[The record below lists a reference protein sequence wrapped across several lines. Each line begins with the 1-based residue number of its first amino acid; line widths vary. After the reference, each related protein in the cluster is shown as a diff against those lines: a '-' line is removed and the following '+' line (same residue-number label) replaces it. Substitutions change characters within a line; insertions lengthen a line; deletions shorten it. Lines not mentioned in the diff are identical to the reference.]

1 MVARTRSLHPWRR
14 RLKLLVFYTEIIAL
28 LLLVVMLGAIGATF
42 YSVARFLPSGAD
54 IGNYQ
59 PTEATKIISDDGVV
73 LAEVFEEN
81 REFVKLDDI
90 PKALQDAT
98 IAIEDSRFYKH
109 IGIDLKGIARAL
121 YQNLRKKEIS
131 QGGSTITQQ
140 LARNI
145 YLTREKTLSR
155 KLQEVVLA
163 LQLERNFSKQQILE
177 LYLNEVYYGSG
188 ACGVQAASKV
198 YFGKEV
204 KNLTLSQCAL
214 IAGLP
219 QKPSVYSPH
228 ENLDLAI
235 KRRNVVLD
243 RMAELGYITEEQC
256 EQAKREK
263 PKIVP
268 RKPTG
273 IARYK
278 APWFVTYVI
287 QQLSD
292 KFGADLV
299 YRGGLRVYTTLN
311 YEMQKAAEEALR
323 EGVRSA
329 KYLNVTQGALVC
341 IEPQN
346 GYIRAMVGGVNP
358 DFTKDQYNRVV
369 QARRQPGSAFK
380 AFVYTA
386 AIDNGYDPDYR
397 ISNARISFPG
407 YGGKTWSPRNYDGR
421 YGGSYTIRR
430 AIAQSVNICAV
441 RMANEIGIDKV
452 IAYAK
457 MLGIKSPLTR
467 SLALALGASDVTPLE
482 ICSAYG
488 VFAAN
493 GVRAEPMAV
502 VRITT
507 CEAGREEAVIAEYA
521 PSTMQVLSQETA
533 RIMNDLFRGVVT
545 SGTGRRA
552 LRVPKAHGKTGTTN
566 NDRNAWFIG
575 YTPELVAAVWVGN
588 DDNSPMKGVWGGNVC
603 CPIWTQFMLK
613 ALDVYKRRY
622 EDQGLQTSEDMNRSS
637 HERSRN
643 HHQEEVETPAPQMIR
658 LCSESGYRA
667 TPDCPSTYE
676 VPADSVPSSLGRC
689 PLHGTSSDTIE
700 SPTGTLNPEGVTPE
714 THTPDTG
721 NPPVPPR
728 ANERY
733 VAVTIC
739 VDSGQI
745 ANDYCP
751 EKITRRFRADEA
763 PRKVCRL
770 HGPPS
775 MR

>member
-1 MVARTRSLHPWRR
+1 MVARTRSLYPWRR

-59 PTEATKIISDDGVV
+59 PNEATKIISDDGVV

-204 KNLTLSQCAL
+204 KNLTLSQSAL

-243 RMAELGYITEEQC
+243 RMAELGYITQEQC

-268 RKPTG
+268 RKPAG

-287 QQLSD
+287 KQLSD
-292 KFGADLV
+292 EFGADLV

-452 IAYAK
+452 IAYAR

-488 VFAAN
+488 VFAAD

-521 PSTMQVLSQETA
+521 PNTIQVLSQETA
-533 RIMNDLFRGVVT
+533 RIMNELFRGVVT

-588 DDNSPMKGVWGGNVC
+588 DNNSPMKGVWGGNVC

-622 EDQGLQTSEDMNRSS
+622 EDQGLQTSGEMNRSS
-637 HERSRN
+637 HERSRS

-689 PLHGTSSDTIE
+689 PLHGTSSNTTE

-775 MR
+775 VR

>member
-1 MVARTRSLHPWRR
+1 
-14 RLKLLVFYTEIIAL
+14 LVL
-28 LLLVVMLGAIGATF
+28 LLFVVLLGAIGATF
-42 YSVARFLPSGAD
+42 YSVARFLPSNAD
-54 IGNYQ
+54 IANYQ

-73 LAEVFEEN
+73 LAEVYEEN
-81 REFVKLDDI
+81 REFVRLEDI
-90 PKALQDAT
+90 PKDLQNAT
-98 IAIEDSRFYKH
+98 VAIEDARFYKH
-109 IGIDLKGIARAL
+109 LGIDFKGIARAI
-121 YQNLRKKEIS
+121 YQNIRHKQIT

-198 YFGKEV
+198 YFGKDV
-204 KNLTLSQCAL
+204 KDLTLSECAL
-214 IAGLP
+214 LAGLP

-235 KRRNVVLD
+235 KRRNTVLD
-243 RMAELGYITEEQC
+243 RMAELGYITERQC
-256 EQAKREK
+256 EKAKKER
-263 PKIVP
+263 PRIVP

-278 APWFVTYVI
+278 APWFVTYVLK
-287 QQLSD
+287 QLSNEY
-292 KFGADLV
+292 GADLV

-323 EGVRSA
+323 EGVRNA
-329 KYLNVTQGALVC
+329 KHLNVTQGALVC
-341 IEPQN
+341 IDPKT

-358 DFTKDQYNRVV
+358 DFTKDQFNRAV

-386 AIDNGYDPDYR
+386 AIDNGYDPNYR

-407 YGGKTWSPRNYDGR
+407 YGGKIWTPRNYDGR

-430 AIAQSVNICAV
+430 AIALSVNVCAV

-452 IAYAK
+452 ITYAR

-467 SLALALGASDVTPLE
+467 SLALALGASEVTPLE

-502 VRITT
+502 VKITS
-507 CEAGREEAVIAEYA
+507 CQAGRGEAVIAEYS
-521 PSTMQVLSQETA
+521 PVTTQVLSQETA
-533 RIMNDLFRGVVT
+533 QIMNELFREVVT

-552 LRVPKAHGKTGTTN
+552 LPVPNAHGKTGTTN

-575 YTPELVAAVWVGN
+575 YTPELVTAVWVGN
-588 DDNSPMKGVWGGNVC
+588 DDNSPMRGVWGGNVC
-603 CPIWTQFMLK
+603 CPIWTKFMLK
-613 ALDVYKRRY
+613 ALDVYKRQQAK
-622 EDQGLQTSEDMNRSS
+622 EDSYSTSQETNRTY
-637 HERSRN
+637 HTYRSRR
-643 HHQEEVETPAPQMIR
+643 QERNVEEQTPTAR
-658 LCSESGYRA
+658 TVKLCAESGYRA
-667 TPDCPSTYE
+667 TPQCPSTYE
-676 VPADSVPSSLGRC
+676 VPADSVSDSLGYC
-689 PLHGTSSDTIE
+689 PIHKPDNDTLEPPPSLPHENIPQGR
-700 SPTGTLNPEGVTPE
+700 SAGAVDNPVTPTE
-714 THTPDTG
+714 TQ
-721 NPPVPPR
+721 
-728 ANERY
+728 ERY
-733 VAVTIC
+733 VTVLIC

-751 EKITRRFRADEA
+751 EKIARRFRADEV
-763 PRKVCRL
+763 PKKRCRL

-775 MR
+775 VR

>member
-1 MVARTRSLHPWRR
+1 
-14 RLKLLVFYTEIIAL
+14 
-28 LLLVVMLGAIGATF
+28 
-42 YSVARFLPSGAD
+42 
-54 IGNYQ
+54 
-59 PTEATKIISDDGVV
+59 DGVV

-292 KFGADLV
+292 EFGADLV

-452 IAYAK
+452 IAYAG

-521 PSTMQVLSQETA
+521 PTTIRVLSQETA

-622 EDQGLQTSEDMNRSS
+622 EDQGLQTSKDMNRSS
-637 HERSRN
+637 HERSRSY
-643 HHQEEVETPAPQMIR
+643 HQEEVETPAPQMIR

-689 PLHGTSSDTIE
+689 PLHGTSSNTTE

-721 NPPVPPR
+721 NPPDPPR

-733 VAVTIC
+733 VSVTIC

-751 EKITRRFRADEA
+751 E
-763 PRKVCRL
+763 
-770 HGPPS
+770 
-775 MR
+775 